1 MPRRDLLARHR
12 RSRLLPLDS
21 IWQNA
26 ETAFR
31 TCSRN
36 DLVKQLRVGV
46 IGLGEVAQIIHLPI
60 LQQLRERFAIQA
72 ICDISPFLVAT
83 IGERY
88 RIPEEARH
96 HDFHD
101 LAARGDLDVV
111 FVLNSDEYHADCAI
125 AAMRGGK
132 HVLVEKPMCLA
143 LAEAESMIRE
153 RDDAGVQLMVG
164 YMRRYAPAFVEA
176 VERVRAMERINY
188 VRVRDIIGRN
198 RLIIDQVENVYRPN
212 DFPAEAGED
221 RQQRAAR
228 LVTEAIGQATP
239 DLVRSYRLLCGL
251 NSHDLSAMRELVGMP
266 QRVISATQWNG
277 GSYLHVVMD
286 YGNYRAVLETG
297 VDAQVRFDAHIEVY
311 GETASLRI
319 EYDTPYIRHLP
330 TQLIVEETVGE
341 RFTQTIARPTYADP
355 YTRELEYL
363 HDTLVNGTGI
373 KTSAEDFTDDLRLF
387 RWIVDALREVPGR
400 ATA

>member
-1 MPRRDLLARHR
+1 
-12 RSRLLPLDS
+12 
-21 IWQNA
+21 
-26 ETAFR
+26 
-31 TCSRN
+31 
-36 DLVKQLRVGV
+36 VKQLRVGV

-72 ICDISPFLVAT
+72 ICDISPSLLAT

-96 HDFHD
+96 LDFHD
-101 LAARGDLDVV
+101 LAARADLDVV

-132 HVLVEKPMCLA
+132 HVLVEKPMCLS
-143 LAEAESMIRE
+143 LAEADAMIRE
-153 RDDAGVQLMVG
+153 RDAAGVQLMVG
-164 YMRRYAPAFVEA
+164 YMRRYAPAFVDA
-176 VERVRAMERINY
+176 VERVLAMERINY

-221 RQQRAAR
+221 RQRRAAL
-228 LVTEAIGQATP
+228 LVTDAIGQATP

-251 NSHDLSAMRELVGMP
+251 NSHDLSAMRELIGMP
-266 QRVISATQWNG
+266 QRVIAATQWNG

-286 YGNYRAVLETG
+286 YSSFQAVLETG

-311 GETASLRI
+311 GESSSLRI

-330 TQLIVEETVGE
+330 TRLFVEETIGE
-341 RFTQTIARPTYADP
+341 RFTQTVSRPTYADP

-363 HDTLVNGTGI
+363 YDTLVDGSGNGP

-387 RWIVDALREVPGR
+387 QWIIAALRQ
-400 ATA
+400 TAAE